1 MSSVSALRSM
11 EAAIDMKLV
20 RWSSVQCSHS
30 SHTDTHTQV
39 PVLEAHDLITN
50 YDVGVTVTDE
60 DEAKVE
66 ELAVQWTELKQLAED
81 TNDELQARSPEFK
94 QELRSALKQLATDVQ
109 RYVTRSAVMPNN
121 RTNKLGRPAMRSTG
135 GPVDWN
141 RLVSSWL
148 TLAIV

>member
-1 MSSVSALRSM
+1 M
-11 EAAIDMKLV
+11 
-20 RWSSVQCSHS
+20 
-30 SHTDTHTQV
+30 
-39 PVLEAHDLITN
+39 EAHDLITN